1 MTTGSACPMPL
12 PGAAVLLLTPQ
23 NSWDSSLR
31 PPPDVTGAQMA
42 DLSLPLLSSQRA
54 TREAPARRALWES
67 RGPEARRSVPRHA
80 RVSCD
85 TFPDVLLLLFSS

>member
-1 MTTGSACPMPL
+1 M
-12 PGAAVLLLTPQ
+12 LLLTPR
-23 NSWDSSLR
+23 NSWDSSLH
-31 PPPDVTGAQMA
+31 PPPNVTVAQTA

-54 TREAPARRALWES
+54 TRAAPASRALWES